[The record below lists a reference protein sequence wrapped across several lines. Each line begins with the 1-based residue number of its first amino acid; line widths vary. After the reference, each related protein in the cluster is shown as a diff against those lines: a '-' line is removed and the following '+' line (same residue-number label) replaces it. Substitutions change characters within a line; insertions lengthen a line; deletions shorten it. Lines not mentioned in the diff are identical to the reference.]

1 MTLRNTGAMILEAVK
16 VVDSP
21 LGKIS
26 IAATSRGLAQLEI
39 LPSTSRPKEFSDSA
53 RASAILASA
62 SEQLGEYFAKKRT
75 KFDLPLDLVGTEFQR
90 SVWRELMKIELG
102 ETMSY
107 GEVAKAVSKPLAAR
121 AVGGAVGANP
131 IPIIVPCHR
140 VMGSTGKLTGYSAT
154 GGVAT
159 KTKLLTLEGVLK

>member
-1 MTLRNTGAMILEAVK
+1 MILEAVK

-26 IAATSRGLAQLEI
+26 IAATSRGVAHLEI
-39 LPSTSRPKEFSDSA
+39 LPTANRPKEFSDSA
-53 RASAILASA
+53 KASEILASA
-62 SEQLGEYFAKKRT
+62 SLQLEEYFAKKR
-75 KFDLPLDLVGTEFQR
+75 KDFDLPLDLVGTEFQR
-90 SVWRELMKIELG
+90 SVWKELLKIEFG
-102 ETMSY
+102 ETLSY
-107 GEVAKAVSKPLAAR
+107 GEVARAVSKPLAAR

-131 IPIIVPCHR
+131 VPIIVPCHR

-159 KTKLLTLEGVLK
+159 KTKLLKLEGILE

>member
-26 IAATSRGLAQLEI
+26 IAATSRGVSHLEI
-39 LPSTSRPKEFSDSA
+39 LPNTGRPKEFSDSVKA
-53 RASAILASA
+53 TQILASA
-62 SEQLGEYFAKKRT
+62 SLQLEEYFASKR
-75 KFDLPLDLVGTEFQR
+75 KDFDLPLDLVGTEFQR
-90 SVWRELMKIELG
+90 SVWNELLKIEFG

-107 GEVAKAVSKPLAAR
+107 GEVAKAVSRPLAAR
-121 AVGGAVGANP
+121 AIGGAVGANP
-131 IPIIVPCHR
+131 IPIIIPCHR

-154 GGVAT
+154 GGVVT
-159 KTKLLTLEGVLK
+159 KTKLLKLEGVLK

>member
-1 MTLRNTGAMILEAVK
+1 MILEAVK

-26 IAATSRGLAQLEI
+26 IAATSRGVAHLEI
-39 LPSTSRPKEFSDSA
+39 MPAASRPKEFSDSA
-53 RASAILASA
+53 KASEILASA
-62 SEQLGEYFAKKRT
+62 SLQLEEYFAKKR
-75 KFDLPLDLVGTEFQR
+75 KDFDLPLDLVGTEFQR
-90 SVWRELMKIELG
+90 SVWKELLNIEFG
-102 ETMSY
+102 ETLSY
-107 GEVAKAVSKPLAAR
+107 GEVAQAVSKPLAAR

-131 IPIIVPCHR
+131 VPIIIPCHR

-159 KTKLLTLEGVLK
+159 KTKLLKLEGVLE